1 MKQWH
6 CNHLDM
12 HIHCSIAFSDVTLM
26 LNNW

>member
-1 MKQWH
+1 
-6 CNHLDM
+6 M